1 MKSRH
6 DRDHESREPQPLLAA
21 ACQTPIT
28 PPLEVGLLMSAVDGR
43 WEPFEG
49 VRLPLLANV
58 LVLEQQGRRLAL
70 VSLDLLGLAGRAVGS
85 QERFRRRIVI
95 AAGRCIDNADLVIAA
110 THTHSAPETLT
121 ATDLYKT
128 RPFRRWVDDLAV
140 RIGQAIRDAVV
151 AVEPVII
158 KTAIAKAPGLAI
170 YRRIKTVRGIEL
182 SHPPIPRKD
191 VLCDCGPVDD
201 QVHVLAVE
209 RRDDRRT
216 VAVLVNA
223 TCHPV
228 HEMCI
233 RHISPDYPGE
243 MARLIRKKHAGA
255 VVLFFN
261 GAAGDIN
268 PPTVSG
274 GPRRAA
280 AHGKKLAQTVEEAL
294 KRARPVRPE
303 PLALRRSRV
312 TLTGRSTVNGEPV
325 RRAVVAP
332 LAGLRLGQIAW
343 LFMPGEP
350 FVEIGLQIKSA
361 SPFRQTAVVGYAEDM
376 IGYLPTERAF
386 DEGGYELGPGPRAR
400 VWRGTEQRL
409 VNGATELLRQL
420 LET

>member
-1 MKSRH
+1 VKPRR
-6 DRDHESREPQPLLAA
+6 DRNREPHEPQPLLAA

-28 PPLEVGLLMSAVDGR
+28 PPLEVGLLMSAVEGR

-58 LVLEQQGRRLAL
+58 LVLEQQGRRMAL

-128 RPFRRWVDDLAV
+128 PAFRRWVDDLAT
-140 RIGQAIRDAVV
+140 RIGQAIREAIPTLAPAV
-151 AVEPVII
+151 IR
-158 KTAIAKAPGLAI
+158 TASVKAPGLGI
-170 YRRIKTVRGIEL
+170 HRRIKTIRGIEL

-191 VLCDCGPVDD
+191 ILCDCGPVDD
-201 QVHVLAVE
+201 QVHVLAVA
-209 RRDDRRT
+209 RVSDKRT
-216 VAVLVNA
+216 IAVLVNA

-233 RHISPDYPGE
+233 RNISPDYPGE
-243 MARLIRKKHAGA
+243 MARTLRRKHPGT

-280 AHGKKLAQTVEEAL
+280 AHGRKLAQAVEEAL

-312 TLTGRSTVNGEPV
+312 ALTGRSTVNGQPV
-325 RRAVVAP
+325 SRAVVAP
-332 LAGLRLGQIAW
+332 LAGLRFGQTAW
-343 LFMPGEP
+343 LFLPGEP
-350 FVEIGLQIKSA
+350 FVEIGLQIKRA
-361 SPFRQTAVVGYAEDM
+361 SPFKETAVIGYAEDM

-409 VNGATELLRQL
+409 VHGATELLQQL
-420 LET
+420 IED